1 MRAFFL
7 LLLFV
12 AFDSLAIPPDSS
24 VQDNLTQNKSIQ
36 NNPIQVTH
44 ALAMHGEPKYP
55 SGFKHFDYVNPK
67 APKGGKLKLG
77 AQGTFDSFN
86 PFIAKGTPAD
96 RINLIY
102 DTLTV
107 QSGDEAFT
115 RYGLLAKRIEI
126 PKDRSWVIY
135 HLHKNAYFHDGHS
148 ITAEDVV
155 FSFNILRDK
164 GSPIFQSYYQQVET
178 ITALSD
184 YKVKFTFNGDI
195 NRELALIVGGF
206 AVMPAHYWKDREFDE
221 SSLEI
226 PLGSGPYQISKV
238 NPGRSLTLSR
248 VKNYWA
254 KDLPIN
260 KGLYNF
266 DEIQL
271 DYYKDAVVLL
281 EALKAGQYDARV
293 ENSSKQWA
301 TGYTGTAI
309 DLGLLKRG
317 EIAHENPTG
326 MQAFI
331 MNLRNPLFK
340 DLRVRKALNYA
351 FDYEWTNKNLF
362 YNAYTR
368 TQSFFSNSELAS
380 TGLPNQE
387 EIELLSPFRQQLP
400 QELFTSPFQLPVSN
414 ADGYNRKNLRQS
426 VRLLREAGWHVEKN
440 QLINNQTGQ
449 AFRFEILLV
458 QPGFER
464 IVNPYV
470 KALKKLGII
479 VNVRHVE
486 VSQYI
491 NRLRSFDF
499 DMIVGSIGQ
508 SLSPGNEQ
516 IEFWHSSKAGVQGSR
531 NLMGLA
537 DPVVDSLVEAIVA
550 APDRESL
557 ILQTRAL
564 DRVLLHNYYVIP
576 QWHIGS
582 HRLAYWDKFG
592 RPVTTPKYDPD
603 FSLGLYTWWSE
614 PKKLKRLTEAGY

>member
-1 MRAFFL
+1 MRVFFFL
-7 LLLFV
+7 LFFI
-12 AFDSLAIPPDSS
+12 AFDGLAIASYKND
-24 VQDNLTQNKSIQ
+24 
-36 NNPIQVTH
+36 PIQITH
-44 ALAMHGEPKYP
+44 ALAMHGEPKY
-55 SGFKHFDYVNPK
+55 SAGFKYFDYVNPK
-67 APKGGKLKLG
+67 ASKGGKLKLG

-86 PFIAKGTPAD
+86 PFIAKGTPAG
-96 RINLIY
+96 RVSLIY

-126 PKDRSWVIY
+126 PEDRSWVIY
-135 HLHKNAYFHDGHS
+135 HLRKNAYFHDGHPV
-148 ITAEDVV
+148 TAEDVV
-155 FSFNILRDK
+155 FSFNILREK
-164 GSPIFQSYYQQVET
+164 GSPIFQSYYQQVESV
-178 ITALSD
+178 TALSND
-184 YKVKFTFNGDI
+184 KVKFTFNGDI

-206 AVMPAHYWKDREFDE
+206 AILPAHYWENREFSE
-221 SSLEI
+221 SSLDI
-226 PLGSGPYQISKV
+226 PLGSGPYRISKV
-238 NPGRSLTLSR
+238 NPGRSLTFSR

-254 KDLPIN
+254 KNLPVN

-281 EALKAGQYDARV
+281 EALKAGQYDVRV

-309 DLGLLKRG
+309 DLGLLKRE

-326 MQAFI
+326 MQCFLI
-331 MNLRNPLFK
+331 NLRNPLFK
-340 DLRVRKALNYA
+340 DLRVRKALSYA
-351 FDYEWTNKNLF
+351 FDYEWANKNLF

-368 TQSFFSNSELAS
+368 TKSFFSNSELAS
-380 TGLPNQE
+380 NSLPTQA
-387 EIELLSPFRQQLP
+387 EIDILKPYAEQLP
-400 QELFTSPFQLPVSN
+400 KEVFTTPFHLPISD

-426 VRLLREAGWHVEKN
+426 VKLLRGAGWHVENN
-440 QLINNQTGQ
+440 QLINNETGQ

-499 DMIVGSIGQ
+499 DMIVSSIGQ

-516 IEFWHSSKAGVQGSR
+516 IEFWHSSKADIQGSR

-537 DPVVDSLVEAIVA
+537 DPVIDSLVEAIVA
-550 APDRESL
+550 APDREEL
-557 ILQTRAL
+557 ILQTKAL

-592 RPVTTPKYDPD
+592 RPTITPKYDPD
-603 FSLGLYTWWSE
+603 FSLGLYTWWYE
-614 PKKLKRLTEAGY
+614 PDKVKRLTEANY

>member
-36 NNPIQVTH
+36 DNPIQVTH

-86 PFIAKGTPAD
+86 PFIAKGTAAQ
-96 RINLIY
+96 RVSLIY
-102 DTLTV
+102 DSLTV

-115 RYGLLAKRIEI
+115 RYGLLAKHIEI

-135 HLHKNAYFHDGHS
+135 HLRQNAYFHDGHPV
-148 ITAEDVV
+148 TAEDVV
-155 FSFNILRDK
+155 FSFNTLREK
-164 GSPIFQSYYQQVET
+164 GSPLFQSFYQQVESVV
-178 ITALSD
+178 ALSG
-184 YKVKFTFNGDI
+184 YKVKFIFNGET
-195 NRELALIVGGF
+195 NRELALLVGSF
-206 AVMPAHYWKDREFDE
+206 PVMPAHYWKNREFSE
-221 SSLEI
+221 SSLDI
-226 PLGSGPYQISKV
+226 PLGSGPYRIKTFK
-238 NPGRSLTLSR
+238 PGRSITFER
-248 VKNYWA
+248 VGNYWA
-254 KDLPIN
+254 KDLPVN
-260 KGLYNF
+260 KGIYNF
-266 DEIQL
+266 DIIQL
-271 DYYKDAVVLL
+271 DYFKDAVVLL

-301 TGYTGTAI
+301 TGYTGSAI
-309 DLGLLKRG
+309 ESGLLKRE

-326 MQAFI
+326 MQCFL
-331 MNLRNPLFK
+331 MNLRNPLFR

-380 TGLPNQE
+380 SGLPTQA
-387 EIELLSPFRQQLP
+387 ELDILTPFAHKLP
-400 QELFTSPFQLPVSN
+400 SEVFSTPFQLPISDT
-414 ADGYNRKNLRQS
+414 DGYNRKNLRKS
-426 VRLLREAGWHVEKN
+426 VKLLREAGWHVEKN
-440 QLINNQTGQ
+440 QLINNEAGQ
-449 AFRFEILLV
+449 PFRFEILIV

-464 IVNPYV
+464 IINPYV

-479 VNVRHVE
+479 VNVRHVDY
-486 VSQYI
+486 SQYI
-491 NRLRSFDF
+491 NRIRAFKF
-499 DMIVGSIGQ
+499 DMIVWTIPQ
-508 SLSPGNEQ
+508 TLSPGNEQ
-516 IEFWHSSKAGVQGSR
+516 IDFWHSSTANTQGSR
-531 NLMGLA
+531 NLMGLS
-537 DPVVDSLVEAIVA
+537 DPIIDSLVEAIVA
-550 APDRESL
+550 APDREDL
-557 ILQTRAL
+557 ILQTKTL

-592 RPVTTPKYDPD
+592 RPTITPKYDSD
-603 FSLGLYTWWSE
+603 FSLGLYTWWYAPE
-614 PKKLKRLTEAGY
+614 KVKRLTEAGY